1 VQFGYA
7 GLDGGVS
14 GEEAVVAPVSVVKVG
29 GNELDAPAFL
39 DGLAAAVAG
48 FAGPLVLVHGGGKE
62 ISAAL
67 DRYGLEVRFVD
78 GLRVTSPEA
87 MAVMEMVVCG
97 TINKRLVGRLL
108 AAGARAIGLSGVD
121 LGLLRC
127 VPHRPG
133 GADLGR
139 VGAVTAVDAAAII
152 DMLGLGWLPV
162 FAPVALGADDGLS
175 YNVNADM
182 VAEAIAG
189 AIGET
194 ELVFVSNVPGV
205 ILGGAVAPQ
214 LDAAAVAA
222 AIESGEISGG
232 MVPKVRAALAA
243 LGAGAASV
251 RITNLAGFSDGGT
264 RFVR

>member
-1 VQFGYA
+1 
-7 GLDGGVS
+7 
-14 GEEAVVAPVSVVKVG
+14 VARLSVVKVG
-29 GNELDAPAFL
+29 GNELDDPAFL

-48 FAGPLVLVHGGGKE
+48 FPGPLVLVHGGGKE

-67 DRYGLEVRFVD
+67 DHYGLEVRFVE

-87 MAVMEMVVCG
+87 MAIMQMVVCG
-97 TINKRLVGRLL
+97 TINKRVVARLV
-108 AAGARAIGLSGVD
+108 AEGARALGLSGID

-127 VPHRPG
+127 QPHRPA

-139 VGAVTAVDAAAII
+139 VGAVSAVDAPAIRA
-152 DMLGLGWLPV
+152 MLDLGWLPV

-182 VAEAIAG
+182 VAEAIA
-189 AIGET
+189 ATLGET

-214 LDAAAVAA
+214 LAADAVEA
-222 AIESGEISGG
+222 AIGSGEISGG
-232 MVPKVRAALAA
+232 MVPKVRSALAA
-243 LGAGAASV
+243 LHGGAASV
-251 RITNLAGFSDGGT
+251 RVTNLAGFSDGGT
-264 RFVR
+264 RFVL